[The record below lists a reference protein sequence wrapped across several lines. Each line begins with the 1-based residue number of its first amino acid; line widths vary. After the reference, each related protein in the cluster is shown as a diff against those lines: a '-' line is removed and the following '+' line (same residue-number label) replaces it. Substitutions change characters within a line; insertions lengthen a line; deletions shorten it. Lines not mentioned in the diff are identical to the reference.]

1 MQKSIQAKRVAKEEL
16 DRDNTEENRAKY
28 KEKKKMAKKMVATAK
43 SVAYEHLY
51 EDLDSV
57 EGQKKV
63 LRMAKSI
70 NRSSKDIYQ
79 TKLIKN
85 EDGSVLME
93 DNKII
98 KRWQG
103 YFRKLMNEEY
113 PRELR
118 GEVQVEVHT
127 EVANITCSEI
137 EKALKKM
144 KDGKAVGP
152 DNFLLRCGRF

>member
-1 MQKSIQAKRVAKEEL
+1 
-16 DRDNTEENRAKY
+16 
-28 KEKKKMAKKMVATAK
+28 MVATAK
-43 SVAYEHLY
+43 AVAYEHLY

-63 LRMAKSI
+63 LRMAKSR

-98 KRWQG
+98 Q
-103 YFRKLMNEEY
+103 
-113 PRELR
+113 
-118 GEVQVEVHT
+118 
-127 EVANITCSEI
+127 EVARI
-137 EKALKKM
+137 L
-144 KDGKAVGP
+144 
-152 DNFLLRCGRF
+152 